1 MRGAFYTG
9 EYRNIFK
16 EFGYSEKEIEKRL
29 MKHIKQFFMVQMM
42 RNYIIKWEMI
52 WHIFWTQEIM
62 M

>member
-29 MKHIKQFFMVQMM
+29 MKHIKQFLWF
-42 RNYIIKWEMI
+42 R
-52 WHIFWTQEIM
+52 
-62 M
+62 